1 MTGTEIALWPEYEW
15 RKGKLNS
22 GSTNSEPPSSERT
35 KLLVNSGYERS
46 FHTLRACLPKK
57 RLRIATMSNQAVPV
71 QHNPLVLV
79 FAAVL
84 GYPREFMRP
93 VDWPQ
98 TSRPHLR

>member
-1 MTGTEIALWPEYEW
+1 M
-15 RKGKLNS
+15 
-22 GSTNSEPPSSERT
+22 STNSEPPSREHA
-35 KLLVNSGYERS
+35 KLRFNSGYERA
-46 FHTLRACLPKK
+46 FPTLRACLPKK
-57 RLRIATMSNQAVPV
+57 GLRIATMSNQAAPV

-84 GYPREFMRP
+84 GYPCEFLRP